1 MVKER
6 GEGMSQMKRLTVTG
20 GVFVLVMLLVG
31 HAFADL
37 NLEDRQKIV
46 VFQPG
51 TLESVQ
57 LLVVTLSGSQVVQ
70 TLSLINAIAIELP
83 VNGIEEALTFLL
95 DHLAVAEVL
104 DDLITRVNRII
115 PVAPN
120 EEEVY
125 DWGLVQIGV
134 PTVHEEMPTR
144 TGSGVTVAILDTG
157 VDRRHPELRGNIVRG
172 YNARPHESSN
182 ADQHG
187 HGTHIAGI
195 IAAALNDKG
204 IVGMAP
210 EVNIAA
216 VKVLGPDG
224 TGRTSHIIKGLEWV
238 CDQGIRLV
246 NLSLGFSHENP
257 PLKEA
262 TKRFKEDCGGIML
275 AASGNHCSDD
285 PDQEEGG
292 DSEGEGCTGS
302 QSEVKFP
309 ALYPWVIAV
318 GATTVDG
325 KIPSYSQ
332 AGAPMK
338 QTGVVAPGGEK
349 EGERIL
355 STYPGGGL
363 GEGSGTSQATAHV
376 TGAVALLLQQ
386 RSGLS
391 FERVLAFLQQT
402 ARDLGYSDTEQG
414 AGEID
419 VLALI
424 DEVK

>member
-1 MVKER
+1 
-6 GEGMSQMKRLTVTG
+6 MSQMKRFTVAG
-20 GVFVLVMLLVG
+20 GVFVLVILLGG

-37 NLEDRQKIV
+37 DLDDPHKIV

-51 TLESVQ
+51 TPESVQ
-57 LLVVTLSGSQVVQ
+57 LLVVTLSGSQIVQ

-83 VNGIEEALTFLL
+83 ANGIDEALTFLL
-95 DHLAVAEVL
+95 DHPDVADVY

-120 EEEVY
+120 AEEVY
-125 DWGLVQIGV
+125 DWGLEQIGV
-134 PTVHEEMPTR
+134 HMVHEEMPTR
-144 TGSGVTVAILDTG
+144 MGSGVTVAILDTG
-157 VDRRHPELRGNIVRG
+157 VDRSHPELHENIDRG
-172 YNARPHESSN
+172 YNARPHERSY

-187 HGTHIAGI
+187 HGTHITGI

-204 IVGMAP
+204 IIGVAP
-210 EVNIAA
+210 EINIAA
-216 VKVLGPDG
+216 VKVLGSDG

-262 TKRFKEDCGGIML
+262 TKRFKEDCGGIMV
-275 AASGNHCSDD
+275 AAAGNYCSDD
-285 PDQEEGG
+285 PGQEEGG

-302 QSEVKFP
+302 QSEVKSP
-309 ALYPWVIAV
+309 ARYPWVIAV

-325 KIPSYSQ
+325 EIPSYSQ

-349 EGERIL
+349 RGERIL

-376 TGAVALLLQQ
+376 TGAAALLLQQ
-386 RSGLS
+386 GSGLS

-402 ARDLGYSDTEQG
+402 ARDLGYSDEEQG

-419 VLALI
+419 VLSLM
-424 DEVK
+424 DKVK